1 MTEHKHILVVDD
13 ESQITRVLRTSLSSH
28 GYDIRAANDG
38 ETALEIMK
46 DWTPDLVITD
56 LAMPNMDG
64 LELCRQLRTRTKVPI
79 IVLSVRGEER
89 TKVKALDAG
98 ADDYV
103 TKPFGM
109 EELLARVRANLRR
122 GGRAEESESAPIEL
136 GDFRIDPGAR
146 SVLVKDRAVHL
157 TPKEFEL
164 LLYLARHPGKVIT
177 HRALL
182 GAVWGG
188 ESTEQ
193 VEYLRVFVGQLRKKL
208 EPEKDSPRYI
218 VTDPVGGLPV
228 RTGRVGGIRPQGTN
242 RFLAALGMTSPYI
255 CDFVHSF
262 RFPYDS
268 LIFNLR
274 TIYGPSNQMW
284 LMPGDVGRQKGIEF
298 MSIEEVSVERF
309 AQLFHHYHQAL
320 S

>member
-1 MTEHKHILVVDD
+1 LTPVSEHKHIMVVDD
-13 ESQITRVLRTSLSSH
+13 ESQITRVLRTALSTH
-28 GYDIRAANDG
+28 GYDIRVANDG

-46 DWTPDLVITD
+46 DWAPDLVITD

-64 LELCRQLRTRTKVPI
+64 LELCRRIRTVSEVPI

-122 GGRAEESESAPIEL
+122 RRDANGDEGPIL
-136 GDFRIDPGAR
+136 AGDFRIDPGAR
-146 SVLVKDRAVHL
+146 AVTVKNRQVHL
-157 TPKEFEL
+157 TPKEFDL

-193 VEYLRVFVGQLRKKL
+193 VEYLRVFVGQLRKKI
-208 EPEKDSPRYI
+208 EPAPDSPRYI
-218 VTDPVGGLPV
+218 VTDPWVGY
-228 RTGRVGGIRPQGTN
+228 
-242 RFLAALGMTSPYI
+242 RFE
-255 CDFVHSF
+255 
-262 RFPYDS
+262 
-268 LIFNLR
+268 
-274 TIYGPSNQMW
+274 
-284 LMPGDVGRQKGIEF
+284 PGE
-298 MSIEEVSVERF
+298 
-309 AQLFHHYHQAL
+309 
-320 S
+320 

>member
-1 MTEHKHILVVDD
+1 MTDHKHILVVDD

-28 GYDIRAANDG
+28 GYDIRVANDG

-64 LELCRQLRTRTKVPI
+64 LELCRRLRTTTHVPI
-79 IVLSVRGEER
+79 IVLSVRGDER
-89 TKVKALDAG
+89 VKVKALDAG

-122 GGRAEESESAPIEL
+122 QRNDESESAPIVE
-136 GDFRIDPGAR
+136 GDFRIDPEAR
-146 SVLVKDRAVHL
+146 TVLVKDRTVHL

-193 VEYLRVFVGQLRKKL
+193 VEYLRVFVRQLRKKL
-208 EPEKDSPRYI
+208 EPDSSSSRYI
-218 VTDPVGGLPV
+218 VTDPWVGY
-228 RTGRVGGIRPQGTN
+228 
-242 RFLAALGMTSPYI
+242 RFE
-255 CDFVHSF
+255 
-262 RFPYDS
+262 
-268 LIFNLR
+268 
-274 TIYGPSNQMW
+274 
-284 LMPGDVGRQKGIEF
+284 PG
-298 MSIEEVSVERF
+298 
-309 AQLFHHYHQAL
+309 A
-320 S
+320 